1 MPASCQLKA
10 TAPVADSSGSS
21 TNGGTAACRGSKTTP
36 STVCVP
42 KVNCCLVMKNS
53 HANLTPAPD
62 KEADAEA
69 EADAKAETETVTNC
83 ASKL

>member
-36 STVCVP
+36 STVCVG

-62 KEADAEA
+62 KEAEA
-69 EADAKAETETVTNC
+69 EANAKAETETETVTNC

>member
-1 MPASCQLKA
+1 MLTAAAAAA
-10 TAPVADSSGSS
+10 TAPQRRAEDLKQRPALCVA
-21 TNGGTAACRGSKTTP
+21 
-36 STVCVP
+36 

-62 KEADAEA
+62 KEAE
-69 EADAKAETETVTNC
+69 AKAETEAETVTNC

>member
-36 STVCVP
+36 STVCVA

-62 KEADAEA
+62 KEAEAEA
-69 EADAKAETETVTNC
+69 EANAKAETETVTNC

>member
-36 STVCVP
+36 STVCVA

-62 KEADAEA
+62 KKAEA